1 MIYINLFNS
10 MLFKIYVVLLLKNF
24 WLNLTACGSLLPQ
37 PGIESAFCV
46 GRQHLDHWT
55 TREVP

>member
-1 MIYINLFNS
+1 

-55 TREVP
+55 TREAQSYESIP